1 MYDTMLSSAHTA
13 NKLALRYSLKIP
25 QDVIVHITGV
35 FCLLAFYVALA
46 VQGQL
51 GPGQT
56 TCLSPLG
63 GKGMYHNPTIRHVI
77 LIVILCVLGK

>member
-1 MYDTMLSSAHTA
+1 MYATMLSSVHNA
-13 NKLALRYSLKIP
+13 NKLALRYSLKLT
-25 QDVIVHITGV
+25 QSVTVHITGV
-35 FCLLAFYVALA
+35 FCLLALYVALA

-56 TCLSPLG
+56 ICLSPLG

-77 LIVILCVLGK
+77 LIVILYVLGK